1 MKKIAFPLYGALI
14 GAIFAVF
21 GGIVFGAFP
30 AVFIFGF
37 TNPDLGQFLVAFGFA
52 GLYSVA
58 FAILPGAV
66 GGAYLARWLET
77 SERTP
82 RDVTFHSL
90 LVGALA
96 GLVAAL
102 AFIVL
107 VLRFLV
113 DWMTAAFALLAVVVA
128 AVSSLLAAKFL
139 AKKKSKFVNRPREQV
154 EDLR

>member
-1 MKKIAFPLYGALI
+1 MKFKFPLYGALI
-14 GAIFAVF
+14 GSIFAIF
-21 GGIVFGAFP
+21 GGIIFGAIP
-30 AVFIFGF
+30 AATIFGF
-37 TNPDLGQFLVAFGFA
+37 INTDPGQFLVGFGFA
-52 GLYSVA
+52 GLYSVV

-107 VLRFLV
+107 ALRFLV
-113 DWMTAAFALLAVVVA
+113 DWMTAAFALLAIAVA
-128 AVSSLLAAKFL
+128 SVSSLLAAKFL
-139 AKKKSKFVNRPREQV
+139 AKKKAKFVKLPE
-154 EDLR
+154 